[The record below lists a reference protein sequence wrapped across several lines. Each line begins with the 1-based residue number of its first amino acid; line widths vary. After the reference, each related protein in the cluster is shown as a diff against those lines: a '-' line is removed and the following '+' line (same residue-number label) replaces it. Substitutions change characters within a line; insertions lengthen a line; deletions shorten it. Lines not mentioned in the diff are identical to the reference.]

1 MVIVNNFPE
10 ATTLPSNIFI
20 RVFFLRVRY
29 KYVSH
34 EDIIH
39 RVQHLETSACMYR
52 CFSSTF
58 RLLSHTA
65 YNILSRTPQISIT
78 YFLILKVPHVSF

>member
-34 EDIIH
+34 EVIYTPRSTFRDI
-39 RVQHLETSACMYR
+39 RVYVPG
-52 CFSSTF
+52 FSSTF
-58 RLLSHTA
+58 RLLSHPTVA
-65 YNILSRTPQISIT
+65 PHRSLSLT
-78 YFLILKVPHVSF
+78 LKKVLALAPKS